1 MKAAKTGNAK
11 SAAKK
16 NVKDGG
22 TGGSSGT
29 LDMAKL
35 DGLGGEAEAEAGPSA
50 TAAGRANRDAALT
63 ASGIDNALDALTLTT
78 TDPSRDKVDRHPE
91 RRFRAAYIAYET
103 RRLPEVEREFKG
115 LRRNQRI
122 EIVRREFER
131 HPDNPFNQA
140 SARFDSSKHELEG
153 IRLDER
159 RKVEERLTKE
169 G

>member
-1 MKAAKTGNAK
+1 MKVAKTGNAK

-16 NVKDGG
+16 NVNGG
-22 TGGSSGT
+22 GT
-29 LDMAKL
+29 LDMTKL
-35 DGLGGEAEAEAGPSA
+35 DDEAEAGPSS
-50 TAAGRANRDAALT
+50 AAGRAKRDPALT

-91 RRFRAAYIAYET
+91 RRFRAAYLAYEA
-103 RRLPEVEREFKG
+103 RRLPEVEHEFKG

-159 RKVEERLTKE
+159 QKMEERLTRE